1 MFMKT
6 CTNESMATS
15 PKESGAA
22 LERLM
27 RQPSL
32 KTVKNFRRSQEDVSG
47 TSEKAGERTAR
58 FKTSR
63 QKTGCRA
70 FVFARLLE
78 QVRQSE
84 RDMKPQLTLFMTDTQ
99 LKKLVNEAVSLHR
112 ALTTYSER
120 LKALKADLIHEAQ
133 RHKEDFA
140 ITEGGGSRWTACG
153 TDGCIARVNFP
164 APALLSHI
172 DTEDETFD
180 KILALA
186 GESLDELFESRHYLK
201 PVADFRDEVPAAL
214 PRRTATQLIE
224 LCQVECSPRVSFE
237 TAETK
242 TKER

>member
-1 MFMKT
+1 M
-6 CTNESMATS
+6 S
-15 PKESGAA
+15 
-22 LERLM
+22 
-27 RQPSL
+27 
-32 KTVKNFRRSQEDVSG
+32 
-47 TSEKAGERTAR
+47 AR
-58 FKTSR
+58 F
-63 QKTGCRA
+63 
-70 FVFARLLE
+70 LE

-84 RDMKPQLTLFMTDTQ
+84 RGKKSQHLLFMTEAQ

-120 LKALKADLIHEAQ
+120 LKTLKADLIREAQ
-133 RHKEDFA
+133 RHKEDFT
-140 ITEGGGSRWTACG
+140 ITDNGGSRWTATG

-172 DTEDETFD
+172 DTQDETFD

-186 GESLDELFESRHYLK
+186 GESLDDLFESRHYLR
-201 PVADFRDEVPAAL
+201 PIADFRDEVAAAL
-214 PRRTATQLIE
+214 PRRAAAQLIE